1 MLIDRGIRIV
11 ASYVLLCHVHALT
24 ALKNLVHDMRHLV
37 VVVVVAAVAAL
48 YIKLRQEVVLVE
60 VHHFLEDFSFIDLFD
75 H

>member
-1 MLIDRGIRIV
+1 MLIYRGICIV
-11 ASYVLLCHVHALT
+11 ASNVLLCHVHALT
-24 ALKNLVHDMRHLV
+24 VLKNFVHDMRHLV
-37 VVVVVAAVAAL
+37 VVAAVAGL